1 MKVKMLID
9 QRGSEDGV
17 RVKQFNQGQ
26 IYIMTGSLA
35 GVFLKEKWAVEMDT
49 PESLESERVK
59 AINELEKE
67 LTGLVESCFEAGL
80 DSIQLMDRI
89 RSLKEFP
96 VIEEKFNER
105 FTAAQKKKAG
115 ISDAEKSLKALNKS
129 NAKKG
134 KKR

>member
-1 MKVKMLID
+1 MLID

-105 FTAAQKKKAG
+105 FTAAQKKKAAG